1 LPRLTL
7 IKLVDYREWT
17 ESLGHDREWR
27 IQLTQSKIYNLL
39 QQLFSKKD
47 GFVIPI
53 RYDYFIALSN
63 GIDRET
69 HKKILLEAEAVSP
82 RGVRL
87 VSIVHRKPFSAQ
99 LVATRML
106 ENTTEKLVFLDGKED
121 ANTVAHVDFND
132 ISSLTM
138 ETSVFETHMKIQRI
152 YGEITYMAARL
163 GGITGYLGG
172 DNMIAVIPSE
182 NLDAFLANIPS
193 YLKVGVGVA
202 YKPRKAFELA
212 AEALTVIRRDRKR
225 RFLIHSSRD

>member
-152 YGEITYMAARL
+152 YSEITYMAARL